1 MNDQLVKTDVDDV
14 LNDLLAWLD
23 GDEHAL
29 DGWPVPAESEHGP
42 VIGYRQDAYNDITV
56 FADSFEERFYIGD

>member
-1 MNDQLVKTDVDDV
+1 MERTTTIDAV
-14 LNDLLAWLD
+14 NDLLAWLD

-42 VIGYRQDAYNDITV
+42 AISYRQDAYNDITV
-56 FADSFEERFYIGD
+56 FADGFEERFYIGD

>member
-1 MNDQLVKTDVDDV
+1 MERTTTIDAV
-14 LNDLLAWLD
+14 NDLLAWLD

-42 VIGYRQDAYNDITV
+42 VIG
-56 FADSFEERFYIGD
+56 

>member
-1 MNDQLVKTDVDDV
+1 MERTTTIDAV
-14 LNDLLAWLD
+14 NDLLAWLN

-42 VIGYRQDAYNDITV
+42 VIGYRQDAYNDITIY
-56 FADSFEERFYIGD
+56 ADGFEERFYIGD

>member
-14 LNDLLAWLD
+14 LNDLLAWWN

-56 FADSFEERFYIGD
+56 FADGFEERFYIGD

>member
-1 MNDQLVKTDVDDV
+1 MERTTTIDAVNY
-14 LNDLLAWLD
+14 LLAWLD

-56 FADSFEERFYIGD
+56 FADGFEERFYIGD

>member
-1 MNDQLVKTDVDDV
+1 MERTTTIDAV
-14 LNDLLAWLD
+14 NDLLAWFD

-42 VIGYRQDAYNDITV
+42 VIGYRQDAYNDIMIH
-56 FADSFEERFYIGD
+56 ADGFEERFYIGD

>member
-1 MNDQLVKTDVDDV
+1 MERTTTIDAV
-14 LNDLLAWLD
+14 NDLLAWLD

-42 VIGYRQDAYNDITV
+42 VIGYRQDAYNDIMIH
-56 FADSFEERFYIGD
+56 ADGFEERFYIGD

>member
-1 MNDQLVKTDVDDV
+1 MERTTTIDAV
-14 LNDLLAWLD
+14 NDLLAWLD

-56 FADSFEERFYIGD
+56 FADGFEERFDIGD

>member
-14 LNDLLAWLD
+14 LNDLLAWWN

-42 VIGYRQDAYNDITV
+42 VIGYRQDAYNDIMIH
-56 FADSFEERFYIGD
+56 ADGFEERFYIGD

>member
-1 MNDQLVKTDVDDV
+1 MERTTTIDAV
-14 LNDLLAWLD
+14 NDLLAWLD

-56 FADSFEERFYIGD
+56 FADGPEERFYIGD

>member
-1 MNDQLVKTDVDDV
+1 MERTTTIDAV
-14 LNDLLAWLD
+14 NDLLAWLD

-56 FADSFEERFYIGD
+56 FAVGFEERFYIGD